1 MTLRRSNVKKIVLSG
16 RVWRLRVMASV
27 LAQLWEDLM
36 ETGISM
42 VGRCARGR
50 DHVMKPQARRG
61 GWLALCV
68 TATSQELSQV
78 PVITTSSPPKDGVL
92 PGTCSV
98 SCWLHLLKASSSF
111 KYVNYGRTNSI
122 QASYL
127 FKWIK
132 ATGIWKFYIRSFVL
146 TPPPMPSD
154 PLDS

>member
-1 MTLRRSNVKKIVLSG
+1 MCKRERS
-16 RVWRLRVMASV
+16 RDEAAS
-27 LAQLWEDLM
+27 
-36 ETGISM
+36 
-42 VGRCARGR
+42 
-50 DHVMKPQARRG
+50 QARR
-61 GWLALCV
+61 LACSLCN
-68 TATSQELSQV
+68 SHLSRAK
-78 PVITTSSPPKDGVL
+78 SSSCNNHFQSPKDGVL

-111 KYVNYGRTNSI
+111 KYVNCRRTNSI

-154 PLDS
+154 PFFPEVSGNIQKRENIFLPLFILKFCY